1 MAAKD
6 VQFGNEVRQKMV
18 SGVNTLANAVR
29 VTLGPKGRN
38 VVVDRAFGGP
48 HITKDGERRPLD
60 VKVGDKI
67 IFGKY
72 SGQTVKADGEELLVM
87 REEDIFGIVE

>member
-18 SGVNTLANAVR
+18 NGANILANAVR
-29 VTLGPKGRN
+29 VTLGKGRN

-48 HITKDGERRPLD
+48 AHYQRRRYRRQRNRTERQ
-60 VKVGDKI
+60 V
-67 IFGKY
+67 
-72 SGQTVKADGEELLVM
+72 
-87 REEDIFGIVE
+87 